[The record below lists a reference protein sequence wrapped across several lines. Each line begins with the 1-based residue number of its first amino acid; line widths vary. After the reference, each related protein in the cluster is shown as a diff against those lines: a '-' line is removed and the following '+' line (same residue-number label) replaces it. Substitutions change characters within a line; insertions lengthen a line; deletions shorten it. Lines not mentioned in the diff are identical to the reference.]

1 LLARWTKGE
10 KIMGLPNDMTAKTEV
25 RRRLALVTL
34 VIPDYDAAI
43 RHYRDVL
50 GFELVQ
56 DIALG
61 DGKRWVVVRP
71 SSEGGGLLLAEADG
85 EAQRAAI
92 GNQTGGRVGFFLHTD
107 DFARDHALYCAR
119 GVEFL
124 ETPRHEPYGTV
135 AVFRD
140 AFGNLWDL
148 IEPKA
153 P

>member
-1 LLARWTKGE
+1 MAQPNESDGETK
-10 KIMGLPNDMTAKTEV
+10 I

-34 VIPDYDAAI
+34 VVPDYDAAI

-50 GFELVQ
+50 GFELAE
-56 DIALG
+56 DTPLG
-61 DGKRWVVVRP
+61 DGKRWVVIRP
-71 SSEGGGLLLAEADG
+71 SPDGSGLLLAEADG

-92 GNQTGGRVGFFLHTD
+92 GNQTGGRVGFFLQTD
-107 DFARDHALYCAR
+107 DFIRDHALYLSR
-119 GVEFL
+119 GVEFM
-124 ETPRHEPYGTV
+124 EAPRHEPYGTV

-153 P
+153 S